1 MTDKKDPVVTTYP
14 LIGEG
19 GKVVPGNQEEQ
30 LIDLDAAYKKT
41 GETKTNELVEG
52 LERYINQKILGKR
65 EMELAGVKGGENF
78 DPLPSKRNA
87 VLGGESF
94 ITAVKDGFLKI
105 IDFIIKFI
113 KGAVNWVIERIKVLL
128 GFSKTK
134 AEIKA
139 CEDARSDMEKEVK
152 STLSGFGINPSFYS
166 LDQLVESAPRG
177 IDRVEMIKYLSAKS
191 KNETEMVK
199 ALTGVIPDLTTLTRK
214 LRDSSDSLTK
224 RYKRFKVVLDST
236 RKKLAANNV
245 GDADGYEL
253 SKAIKDVMVISED
266 YGDVV
271 ASLSAVV
278 SKLYGVNLDDSKILK
293 EGFGVLRENIARNRA
308 VATSKLNPEKLT
320 GLYAEIGTLNNRII
334 SESGNAFDLS
344 HVDTKVLKEVVSL
357 DDANFIN
364 NLSDVVGNRQLI
376 ADYQAMAV
384 SVRDF
389 TAILESSS
397 AICAD
402 ISREI
407 ANFTK
412 WKNNVDMYLAV
423 AVTEDLKLIAS
434 TLIASAGAGEY
445 DLDKLGKSKPVVL
458 PEPGLVKKTGL
469 ITQEIL
475 DADLH
480 GVTSAV
486 NNFAKTAGLNV
497 RVKPR

>member
-19 GKVVPGNQEEQ
+19 GKVVPGDQEEQ

-78 DPLPSKRNA
+78 DPLPSRRNA

-94 ITAVKDGFLKI
+94 LTAVKDGFLKI

-139 CEDARSDMEKEVK
+139 CDDARSDMEKEVK

-191 KNETEMVK
+191 KNETEMAK

-224 RYKRFKVVLDST
+224 RYKRFKVVLEDT
-236 RKKLAANNV
+236 RKKLAANRV
-245 GDADGYEL
+245 GDADAYEL
-253 SKAIKDVMVISED
+253 SS
-266 YGDVV
+266 
-271 ASLSAVV
+271 
-278 SKLYGVNLDDSKILK
+278 
-293 EGFGVLRENIARNRA
+293 R
-308 VATSKLNPEKLT
+308 T
-320 GLYAEIGTLNNRII
+320 TLNRLYRSVKLSEESLNLRVSVVRSGITPVSAFAISVSFLDLAERYLII
-334 SESGNAFDLS
+334 STRSIPRG
-344 HVDTKVLKEVVSL
+344 
-357 DDANFIN
+357 
-364 NLSDVVGNRQLI
+364 
-376 ADYQAMAV
+376 AD
-384 SVRDF
+384 
-389 TAILESSS
+389 
-397 AICAD
+397 
-402 ISREI
+402 
-407 ANFTK
+407 
-412 WKNNVDMYLAV
+412 
-423 AVTEDLKLIAS
+423 S
-434 TLIASAGAGEY
+434 TS
-445 DLDKLGKSKPVVL
+445 
-458 PEPGLVKKTGL
+458 
-469 ITQEIL
+469 
-475 DADLH
+475 
-480 GVTSAV
+480 
-486 NNFAKTAGLNV
+486 
-497 RVKPR
+497 